1 MAPNDV
7 LSYIVA
13 HELVH
18 LIHKKHTKAFWNEVD
33 KVVPNFQRHIEWLR
47 LKGAAMDI

>member
-1 MAPNDV
+1 MAPSDV

-18 LIHKKHTKAFWNEVD
+18 LVHKNHTIAFWNEID
-33 KVVPNFQRHIEWLR
+33 KVVPAIQGHIEWLR
-47 LKGAAMDI
+47 LNGAEMDL